1 MKIRSDLMKIAKNL
15 HTWVGVSAGIL
26 LFICFFAGGLS
37 MFQHQISQWATPE
50 KQQLPHIQVHQYGQL
65 IQQVQEKY
73 PATANSF
80 TLNFNSNEYH
90 FAPLSWSEKSRGE
103 GFNTAQNTWL
113 ASLSEQGE
121 LIVQQENL
129 AKAGW
134 LIEQLHE
141 TAGIPGMLGHH
152 AFGVYVMGIV
162 AVLYFLALMSGLI
175 ILLPT
180 LIKDYFVIRPGKNK
194 KRFWLDTHNVVG
206 ITSLPFHILIS
217 ASVIVFAFHDLF
229 YDALGA
235 LALKGKPV
243 FSPPAKEVIHISH
256 HKIDIQQILNK
267 IHQTAPEYRV
277 DYIQFSNLDQPQKA
291 AARIALY
298 SPDQMLRGAS
308 QDFMRMNPYAVEKL
322 DASGIN
328 TQNGTSEKLVN
339 AMFSLHF
346 GSFGGFT
353 VRWLYLILG
362 IGGAFL
368 FYSGNMLWVE
378 TRARKQKRAQDPI
391 PTQRKDVVFLA
402 NLTIGTCLGCILAIV
417 ATLMLSR
424 IIFQYVV
431 LNSSN
436 HFFMYGYY
444 LIFLA
449 CIVFTFIKGYAKALP
464 ILLMTIAM
472 CLMLMPLTSLIGTY
486 IPSSGISV
494 YGGTTFWIDFVALV
508 AAWAFFRFYQQAK
521 DRQQNTEQG
530 SLWAVTSQK

>member
-50 KQQLPHIQVHQYGQL
+50 KQKLPQIQVEQYAAL

-73 PATANSF
+73 PATEKSF
-80 TLNFNSNEYH
+80 TLNFNSNEFH
-90 FAPLSWSEKSRGE
+90 FAPLSWTEHGRGE
-103 GFNTAQNTWL
+103 GFNTAQTAWL
-113 ASLSEQGE
+113 ASLDENGQ

-129 AKAGW
+129 SKAGW

-141 TAGIPGMLGHH
+141 TGGIPGMLGHH
-152 AFGVYVMGIV
+152 GFGVYVMGIV

-217 ASVIVFAFHDLF
+217 VSVIVFAFHDLF
-229 YDALGA
+229 YDALGE

-243 FSPPAKEVIHISH
+243 FTPPAKEVIHVSSTE
-256 HKIDIQQILNK
+256 IDIHQILNK
-267 IHQTAPEYRV
+267 IHQVAPEYRV
-277 DYIQFSNLDQPQKA
+277 DYIQMANLDDPQKSS
-291 AARIALY
+291 ARIALY
-298 SPDQMLRGAS
+298 SDDQMLRGAS
-308 QDFMRMNPYAVEKL
+308 QDFMRMNPYAVDKF
-322 DASGIN
+322 DVSFIN
-328 TQNGTSEKLVN
+328 TQNTASDKLVN

-353 VRWLYLILG
+353 IRWVYLILG

-368 FYSGNMLWVE
+368 FYSGNILWVE

-402 NLTIGTCLGCILAIV
+402 NLTIGTCLGCILGIV

-424 IIFQYVV
+424 IIFQY
-431 LNSSN
+431 LPFNSIN

-444 LIFLA
+444 AIFLA
-449 CIVFTFIKGYAKALP
+449 CSAFAFIIGYAKALP
-464 ILLMTIAM
+464 KLLMMIAIA
-472 CLMLMPLTSLIGTY
+472 LILMPLTSLIGIF

-494 YGGTTFWIDFVALV
+494 YGGATIWVDVVALV
-508 AAWAFFRFYQQAK
+508 SALAFLRFYQQAR
-521 DRQQNTEQG
+521 DRQKNAEQG
-530 SLWAVTSQK
+530 SLWAVTSKS

>member
-37 MFQHQISQWATPE
+37 IFQHQISQWATPE
-50 KQQLPHIQVHQYGQL
+50 KQQLPQIQVDQYAHL

-73 PATANSF
+73 PATEKAF
-80 TLNFNSNEYH
+80 TLNFNSNEFH
-90 FAPLSWSEKSRGE
+90 FAPLSWTEKSRTE

-113 ASLSEQGE
+113 ASLDQHGE

-152 AFGVYVMGIV
+152 GLGVYVMGIV

-180 LIKDYFVIRPGKNK
+180 LIKDYFVIRSGKNK

-217 ASVIVFAFHDLF
+217 ASVIVFAFHDFF
-229 YDALGA
+229 YDALGE

-243 FSPPAKEVIHISH
+243 FAPPAKEVIHISQN
-256 HKIDIQQILNK
+256 KLDIQQVLNK
-267 IHQTAPEYRV
+267 IHQVAPEYRI
-277 DYIQFSNLDQPQKA
+277 DYIQLSNLDDPQKA

-298 SPDQMLRGAS
+298 SGDLMLRGAS
-308 QDFMRMNPYAVEKL
+308 QDFMRMNPYVIEKS
-322 DASGIN
+322 DSSGLY
-328 TQNGTSEKLVN
+328 TQNGASDKFIT

-346 GSFGGFT
+346 GNFGGFT

-368 FYSGNMLWVE
+368 FYSGNILWVE

-402 NLTIGTCLGCILAIV
+402 NLTIGTCLGCIFAIV

-424 IIFQYVV
+424 IIFQY
-431 LNSSN
+431 SSLQSIN

-444 LIFLA
+444 AIFLG
-449 CIVFTFIKGYAKALP
+449 CIAFTFIKGYANALP
-464 ILLMTIAM
+464 ILLMSIAI
-472 CLMLMPLTSLIGTY
+472 CLILMPLTSLIGTFM
-486 IPSSGISV
+486 PNSGISV
-494 YGGTTFWIDFVALV
+494 YGGATVWVDIVAFVSAL
-508 AAWAFFRFYQQAK
+508 AFLRFYQQAK
-521 DRQQNTEQG
+521 DRQKNAEQG
-530 SLWAVTSQK
+530 SLWAITTKL